1 MVCEKWYLQDA
12 VSSVPLR
19 CGKWTL
25 NPNTICTKKSKHLIE
40 FRSPEFLN
48 VVLPSKIQS
57 TLRLVQVASSAP
69 TPQFVVMIW
78 QTLFERVMFPCS
90 ISQMVIMRSPKMKIE
105 IPTCNTDDIL
115 VFNYR
120 DRGKCAYAKVWD
132 HQRDQLWAP
141 ATDADSL
148 WDRSDTPWQY
158 SVHGHLK
165 NSAWQVVDVL
175 NIQKHIQVNSQT
187 CSF

>member
-1 MVCEKWYLQDA
+1 M
-12 VSSVPLR
+12 
-19 CGKWTL
+19 
-25 NPNTICTKKSKHLIE
+25 NTQSKHNLHKKISKHLIE

-120 DRGKCAYAKVWD
+120 DRGKCAYAKV
-132 HQRDQLWAP
+132 
-141 ATDADSL
+141 
-148 WDRSDTPWQY
+148 
-158 SVHGHLK
+158 
-165 NSAWQVVDVL
+165 
-175 NIQKHIQVNSQT
+175 
-187 CSF
+187 